1 MKKIEL
7 RLFALQESL
16 NLVKMGLVDIKDGD
30 YQIFEL
36 ANKFYDFLIE
46 NSNKFGLKKSKD
58 EIETTKG
65 KVFNSV
71 ERVKNISPVV
81 LPKSDIQDR
90 TVKQLSIEEF
100 INYLLSQR

>member
-81 LPKSDIQDR
+81 LPKSDIQDK
-90 TVKQLSIEEF
+90 TVKQLSTEEF

>member
-1 MKKIEL
+1 MKTIEL
-7 RLFALQESL
+7 KLFALQESL

-58 EIETTKG
+58 ETEITKG

-71 ERVKNISPVV
+71 ERVKNIKPVT
-81 LPKSDIQDR
+81 LPIVNAQNE
-90 TVKQLSIEEF
+90 TQQLSIEEF
-100 INYLLSQR
+100 IDFLLRKK

>member
-1 MKKIEL
+1 MKTVEL

-58 EIETTKG
+58 ETEITKG

-71 ERVKNISPVV
+71 ERVKNIKPVT
-81 LPKSDIQDR
+81 LPIVNAQNE
-90 TVKQLSIEEF
+90 TQQQLSIEEF
-100 INYLLSQR
+100 IDFLLRKK

>member
-1 MKKIEL
+1 MKTVEL

-58 EIETTKG
+58 ETEITKG

-71 ERVKNISPVV
+71 ERVKNIKPIT
-81 LPKSDIQDR
+81 LPIVNAQNE
-90 TVKQLSIEEF
+90 TQQLSIEEF
-100 INYLLSQR
+100 IDFLLRKK

>member
-7 RLFALQESL
+7 RLLALQESL

-46 NSNKFGLKKSKD
+46 NSNKLGIKKNEEEVKNAKSKFLD
-58 EIETTKG
+58 
-65 KVFNSV
+65 SV

-100 INYLLSQR
+100 MNFLLSQK

>member
-1 MKKIEL
+1 MKTIEL
-7 RLFALQESL
+7 KLFALQESL

-58 EIETTKG
+58 ETEITKG

-71 ERVKNISPVV
+71 ERVKNIKPIT
-81 LPKSDIQDR
+81 LPIVNAQNE
-90 TVKQLSIEEF
+90 TQQLSIEEF
-100 INYLLSQR
+100 IDFLLRKK

>member
-1 MKKIEL
+1 MKTIEL

-58 EIETTKG
+58 KIETTKG

-71 ERVKNISPVV
+71 ERVKNIKPIS
-81 LPKSDIQDR
+81 LPLVSTQNKTEQ
-90 TVKQLSIEEF
+90 QLSIEEF
-100 INYLLSQR
+100 INFLLSQR

>member
-1 MKKIEL
+1 MKTIEL

-58 EIETTKG
+58 ETEITKG

-71 ERVKNISPVV
+71 ERVKNIKPIT
-81 LPKSDIQDR
+81 LPIVNAQNE
-90 TVKQLSIEEF
+90 TQQLSIEEF
-100 INYLLSQR
+100 IDFLLRKK

>member
-1 MKKIEL
+1 MKTIEL

-58 EIETTKG
+58 ETEITKG

-71 ERVKNISPVV
+71 ERVKNIKPVT
-81 LPKSDIQDR
+81 LPIVNAQNE
-90 TVKQLSIEEF
+90 TQQLSIEEF
-100 INYLLSQR
+100 IDFLLRKK

>member
-1 MKKIEL
+1 MKTIEL
-7 RLFALQESL
+7 RLSALQESL

-58 EIETTKG
+58 ETEITKG

-71 ERVKNISPVV
+71 ERVKNIKPVT
-81 LPKSDIQDR
+81 LPIVNAQNE
-90 TVKQLSIEEF
+90 TQQLSIEEF
-100 INYLLSQR
+100 IDFLLRKK

>member
-46 NSNKFGLKKSKD
+46 NSNKLGIKKNEEEVKNAKSKFLD
-58 EIETTKG
+58 
-65 KVFNSV
+65 SV
-71 ERVKNISPVV
+71 ERVKNIKPITLPVAKV
-81 LPKSDIQDR
+81 QNKTEQ
-90 TVKQLSIEEF
+90 QLSIEEF
-100 INYLLSQR
+100 MNFLLSQK

>member
-7 RLFALQESL
+7 RLLALQESL
-16 NLVKMGLVDIKDGD
+16 NLVKMGLVDIKNGD

-46 NSNKFGLKKSKD
+46 NTNKFGIKKNK
-58 EIETTKG
+58 EEVKNAKG
-65 KVFNSV
+65 KFLDSV
-71 ERVKNISPVV
+71 ERVKNISPIV

>member
-16 NLVKMGLVDIKDGD
+16 NFVKMGLVDIKNGD
-30 YQIFEL
+30 HQIFEL

-46 NSNKFGLKKSKD
+46 NTNKFGIKKNEEEVKNAKSKLLD
-58 EIETTKG
+58 
-65 KVFNSV
+65 SV

-81 LPKSDIQDR
+81 LPKSDIQDK

>member
-1 MKKIEL
+1 MKTVEL

-16 NLVKMGLVDIKDGD
+16 NLVKMGLVDIKNGD

-71 ERVKNISPVV
+71 ERVKNIKPVT
-81 LPKSDIQDR
+81 LPVAKVQNK
-90 TVKQLSIEEF
+90 TEQQLSIEEF
-100 INYLLSQR
+100 MNFLLSQK